1 MIYCSESEV
10 DVSGKLIIGIPARKI
25 RREIPVDGIS
35 DVTNDAQQTAGLWTV
50 RIMGALLKKSRVLH
64 S

>member
-1 MIYCSESEV
+1 MFGLMIYCSESEV

-35 DVTNDAQQTAGLWTV
+35 DVTNDAQQTAGL
-50 RIMGALLKKSRVLH
+50 
-64 S
+64 